1 VTKPVKRK
9 STKASD
15 VMPAKCS
22 KVATFSQNDI
32 SGLKD
37 KMGISAMADSIT
49 TLSNMMKGFINK
61 SENVSSK
68 KPRSETISQANK
80 KVVNNTPSRPLLPLE
95 PNLVDTD
102 VMNEFD
108 LEPYMDDSMPQS
120 SDADASPAHV
130 DLETS
135 FNPTAGFSEVF
146 GDRSSEPA
154 ICQSGDL
161 SNSEFIWDIPQL
173 QAEEKTSAKI
183 PEGLAYAVNAA
194 ISVKSSYDN
203 MKIIEDKFFC
213 PENCDKLC
221 VPKVNKEIWSALPR
235 PAHTQD
241 SKMQEVQKY
250 FVKGLIP
257 IVKLA
262 NQCCKNEPLDIA
274 NTRSLLSDAM
284 SLLGNGLLSLSH
296 RRCSILRPYFND
308 KFKPICNYDV
318 PVDSLLFG
326 NDGMKALK
334 ELGDYTKIPIANPRF
349 RNRISRFPGQFNN
362 SFGRGYL
369 NSKGPVGRQGSSY
382 KTPVRGR
389 GRGYPGGN
397 RGSQRGQ
404 YQGYQSQY

>member
-1 VTKPVKRK
+1 
-9 STKASD
+9 
-15 VMPAKCS
+15 M
-22 KVATFSQNDI
+22 
-32 SGLKD
+32 
-37 KMGISAMADSIT
+37 
-49 TLSNMMKGFINK
+49 
-61 SENVSSK
+61 
-68 KPRSETISQANK
+68 
-80 KVVNNTPSRPLLPLE
+80 LPLE
-95 PNLVDTD
+95 PNIVDTD

-120 SDADASPAHV
+120 SDVDASPAHV

-135 FNPTAGFSEVF
+135 FNPVAGFSKVF
-146 GDRSSEPA
+146 GDPSSEPA
-154 ICQSGDL
+154 ICQSGYL
-161 SNSEFIWDIPQL
+161 PNSEFIWDIPQL
-173 QAEEKTSAKI
+173 QAEEKTTAKI
-183 PEGLAYAVNAA
+183 PEVNAVNAA

-203 MKIIEDKFFC
+203 MKIIEDKFVR
-213 PENCDKLC
+213 PGNCDKLC

-257 IVKLA
+257 IVELA

-284 SLLGNGLLSLSH
+284 SLLANGLLSLSH
-296 RRCSILRPYFND
+296 RRRSILRPYFND

-318 PVDSLLFG
+318 PVDTLLLG
-326 NDGMKALK
+326 TDGMKVSR
-334 ELGDYTKIPIANPRF
+334 ELGDYSKIPIANP
-349 RNRISRFPGQFNN
+349 RFPGQFNN

-369 NSKGPVGRQGSSY
+369 NSRGPVGRQGSNY
-382 KTPVRGR
+382 KTPVRGT

-404 YQGYQSQY
+404 NFQRGQYQGYQCQY